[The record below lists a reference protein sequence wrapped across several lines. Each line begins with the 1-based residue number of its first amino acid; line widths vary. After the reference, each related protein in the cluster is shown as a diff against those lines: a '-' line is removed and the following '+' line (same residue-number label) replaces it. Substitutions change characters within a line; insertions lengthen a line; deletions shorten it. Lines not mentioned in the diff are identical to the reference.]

1 MSVALIHY
9 HLRPGGVTRVIEA
22 QSEALSRAGIAHV
35 ILSGTAYE
43 GSARLPVTV
52 VPSLDYHKDYGREG
66 ADSSQLFSG
75 LRQAAGQAL
84 NSEPACWHLHNPTLG
99 KNALFPGLVAEL
111 AGSRVPLVLHLHD
124 LAEDGRPENYENL
137 VTHEHLYPL
146 APQIRYLTLNP
157 RDQAILLA
165 SGVPPE
171 QISLLPNAIQAPTE
185 FPRTTR
191 EPGAPFVFYAVRG
204 IRRKNL
210 GEFCLL
216 SALAPPGTSFAL
228 ALPPDNPTWHPI
240 YDQWTR
246 AAKQYHLP
254 IRMGV
259 VGRSSPSDN
268 MDSSYASWLS
278 HSTHLVTT
286 SIAEG
291 FGLSFLEPLALGK
304 PLLGRNLP
312 EITSRFV
319 PDDVNLGA
327 LYQEILIP
335 RTWVNENHLRT
346 LLRDHLRRLYHS
358 CGEPFPNRIVS
369 ETLATLDRGKFLD
382 FGNLPEELQLEIFP
396 RALVSP
402 GDLLINSGGFSV
414 PAPEWLAAAL
424 EHHVPPAAP
433 EALKPYSV
441 TRYAEAHQDLYREL
455 AAATPETP
463 TWLNRRAV
471 LGQFLKPERFH
482 FLRS

>member
-52 VPSLDYHKDYGREG
+52 VPSLDYHQGYGQEG

-185 FPRTTR
+185 FPRPTR

-259 VGRSSPSDN
+259 VGRSSPSDD

-278 HSTHLVTT
+278 YSTHLVPT

-319 PDDVNLGA
+319 PDDVSLGA

-346 LLRDHLRRLYHS
+346 LLRDHLLRLYHS
-358 CGEPFPNRIVS
+358 CGESLPDRIVT

-414 PAPEWLAAAL
+414 PATEWLDAAL
-424 EHHVPPAAP
+424 EHHVRPATP
-433 EALKPYSV
+433 EVLKPYSV
-441 TRYAEAHQDLYREL
+441 TRYAEAHQDLYRKL
-455 AAATPETP
+455 AAATPEAP

>member
-66 ADSSQLFSG
+66 ADISQLFSG
-75 LRQAAGQAL
+75 LRQAADQAL

-165 SGVPPE
+165 SGVPPK

-185 FPRTTR
+185 FPRPTR
-191 EPGAPFVFYAVRG
+191 EPDAPFVFYAVRG

-228 ALPPDNPTWHPI
+228 ALAPDNPIAPHPPRPKRRV
-240 YDQWTR
+240 QLRSR
-246 AAKQYHLP
+246 AP
-254 IRMGV
+254 V
-259 VGRSSPSDN
+259 SSPQR
-268 MDSSYASWLS
+268 
-278 HSTHLVTT
+278 
-286 SIAEG
+286 G
-291 FGLSFLEPLALGK
+291 FVAPQGANPENGGSGPRSPRPYRLPSGRLGPLHPA
-304 PLLGRNLP
+304 RM
-312 EITSRFV
+312 
-319 PDDVNLGA
+319 
-327 LYQEILIP
+327 
-335 RTWVNENHLRT
+335 H
-346 LLRDHLRRLYHS
+346 H
-358 CGEPFPNRIVS
+358 
-369 ETLATLDRGKFLD
+369 RG
-382 FGNLPEELQLEIFP
+382 
-396 RALVSP
+396 
-402 GDLLINSGGFSV
+402 
-414 PAPEWLAAAL
+414 
-424 EHHVPPAAP
+424 
-433 EALKPYSV
+433 
-441 TRYAEAHQDLYREL
+441 
-455 AAATPETP
+455 
-463 TWLNRRAV
+463 
-471 LGQFLKPERFH
+471 
-482 FLRS
+482 